1 MSTCEVH
8 LYVHLIHLYVYFI
21 YLHVHHTYMNIC
33 MMIRRVT
40 GCKAGASTVIS
51 TGRGVMVGM
60 LFVCANHCAGNW
72 GSKISKPWFLTPGV
86 YHLVRGRE
94 GNVVI

>member
-8 LYVHLIHLYVYFI
+8 LYVHLIHLYVRFI

-60 LFVCANHCAGNW
+60 LFVC
-72 GSKISKPWFLTPGV
+72 
-86 YHLVRGRE
+86 VRIMHPMRQSLSWELGIK
-94 GNVVI
+94 NK